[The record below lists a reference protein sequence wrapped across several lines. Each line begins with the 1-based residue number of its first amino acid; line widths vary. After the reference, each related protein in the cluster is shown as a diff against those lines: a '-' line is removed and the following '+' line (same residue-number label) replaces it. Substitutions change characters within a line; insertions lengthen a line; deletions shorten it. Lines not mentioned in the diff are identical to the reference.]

1 MSANQAGAPDDQ
13 HSGITP
19 RSQQILLGAL
29 TQIYEKQDLNRMA
42 GQDYLEEPSS
52 PEYSIVHALDES
64 CLLFAVKEN

>member
-1 MSANQAGAPDDQ
+1 MSANAAGAPEDQ
-13 HSGITP
+13 RAGITP

-29 TQIYEKQDLNRMA
+29 TQVYEQQDLNRMA
-42 GQDYLEEPSS
+42 GQDYLEEPGS